1 MIKKWNS
8 FINEEFIQD
17 SDICYIEARMEEF
30 SDLMG
35 SHDVN
40 FEYDTD
46 QSELSIKFDNINF
59 QFDIDELLLVKL
71 IDGSVVFSEN
81 VLNTDEAL
89 DIIEKEI
96 YNYLGVSETKL
107 KKFNKFQKINELSV
121 HDIVKMTRSGKVLD
135 ETYIGKLLA
144 YVNDKFGGK
153 YKVKNGEL
161 EGKDFIIKISKNSF
175 VVEKEGQKKQF
186 FQFDKIGKM
195 IEFIKE
201 K

>member
-17 SDICYIEARMEEF
+17 SDIGYIEARMEEF
-30 SDLMG
+30 SDLMD

-40 FEYDTD
+40 FEYDTN

-59 QFDIDELLLVKL
+59 QFDTDELLLVKL
-71 IDGSVVFSEN
+71 IDESVVFSEN

>member
-1 MIKKWNS
+1 
-8 FINEEFIQD
+8 
-17 SDICYIEARMEEF
+17 MEEF